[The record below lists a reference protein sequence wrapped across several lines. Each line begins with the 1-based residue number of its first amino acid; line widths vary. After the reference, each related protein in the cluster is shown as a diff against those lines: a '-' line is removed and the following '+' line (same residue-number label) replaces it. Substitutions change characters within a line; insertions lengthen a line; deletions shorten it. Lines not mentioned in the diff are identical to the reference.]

1 MTEPDGAPA
10 GENAPSNRDGL
21 GRAGERRRLGW
32 PEHTP
37 YDATLV
43 SRERGA
49 GLPEEGQ
56 ASCTNIEVD
65 PIMVG
70 YTPLPEQY
78 ARDSEAR
85 AEKYLAVARV
95 EAGIAGVPC
104 ETVHAT
110 QDHVYEAIIDTGQQ
124 ERLRSDLHGL
134 ARAQGDLGARARQ
147 RDLQSTQSQQ
157 DPGPG
162 PPVSSPRSSGLH
174 LTSRIPSQ

>member
-1 MTEPDGAPA
+1 MAIRQGIAFARAIRAKVTALA
-10 GENAPSNRDGL
+10 VSPSFHL
-21 GRAGERRRLGW
+21 F
-32 PEHTP
+32 
-37 YDATLV
+37 
-43 SRERGA
+43 
-49 GLPEEGQ
+49 
-56 ASCTNIEVD
+56 EVD

-162 PPVSSPRSSGLH
+162 LPVSSPRSSG
-174 LTSRIPSQ
+174 